1 MTLLIAADTAEA
13 WIPSGLTAADWIWA
27 GAILAAVAE
36 ADGVK
41 GALDEAGIDI
51 PFPQRG
57 LSFAGHLEPPSD
69 HDEPAREDH
78 HVGSSEDSP

>member
-41 GALDEAGIDI
+41 GALDEAGIGI
-51 PFPQRG
+51 PLRQRDP
-57 LSFAGHLEPPSD
+57 HLANPREPPSD
-69 HDEPAREDH
+69 HEEPTRKDQP
-78 HVGSSEDSP
+78 VGS